1 MKRKM
6 QSRWVV
12 KSADSRYI
20 INREKDGGLI
30 LLDCSVLEPD
40 DPDSMAGLFYVAP
53 EEAGAFLAL
62 VKSAL
67 ALDGKTK
74 SANPQSKRE

>member
-1 MKRKM
+1 MKKKLD
-6 QSRWVV
+6 SRWVV
-12 KSADSRYI
+12 KSNDNRYI
-20 INREKDGGLI
+20 INRENDGGLI

-53 EEAGAFLAL
+53 EEADAFLAL

-67 ALDGKTK
+67 ALDGETK
-74 SANPQSKRE
+74 PSKPKSKRA